1 MRAGAL
7 RGVLLRSG
15 PAAGGGGPWCGR
27 GAREG
32 GGLAVGGG
40 IGVRASSL
48 DGGPFSWRRCVSGGE
63 AHDPEA
69 LGARLRRGSGGEKGE
84 GEGRP
89 NGADGKGPVI
99 RNTVNTQSSDSAGM
113 EHQGLSGET
122 DFGRRRVAVGEKEGL
137 VREVFDGVAS
147 RYDLMNDLMS
157 GGLHRAWKR
166 RLVERVAPFPG
177 MVHLDCAGGTGDVA
191 FRICEALA
199 KGGETL
205 GGSSAG
211 TSPERIPGPAL
222 LRSEG
227 GMALLAFRAAMDAA
241 ALAARTAASA
251 GLVPPPR
258 GGGIG
263 RETPQGEEGTP
274 PPDTRIVVGDIN
286 AAMLDVGK
294 KRARRTGLAGAGGV
308 LEWVECSAETL
319 PFEDNTFDSYTISFG
334 LRNVTTPRN
343 AVAEA
348 LRVLR
353 PGGQFLCMEFS
364 RVREPSLRALY
375 DWYSRAI
382 IPEMGRV
389 VAGDRDS
396 YDYLVESIRKF
407 PPQEELA
414 QMLRDVGL
422 KNVLVEDLSFGA
434 VAIHSGFKL

>member
-1 MRAGAL
+1 M
-7 RGVLLRSG
+7 
-15 PAAGGGGPWCGR
+15 
-27 GAREG
+27 
-32 GGLAVGGG
+32 AV
-40 IGVRASSL
+40 
-48 DGGPFSWRRCVSGGE
+48 D
-63 AHDPEA
+63 
-69 LGARLRRGSGGEKGE
+69 
-84 GEGRP
+84 
-89 NGADGKGPVI
+89 
-99 RNTVNTQSSDSAGM
+99 
-113 EHQGLSGET
+113 
-122 DFGRRRVAVGEKEGL
+122 EKEGL

-147 RYDLMNDLMS
+147 RYDVMNDLMS

-191 FRICEALA
+191 FRILDSLVDGARVPGREF
-199 KGGETL
+199 GSS
-205 GGSSAG
+205 GGSPAG
-211 TSPERIPGPAL
+211 AVNPERIPGPAL

-227 GMALLAFRAAMDAA
+227 GAALFAFRAAMDAA
-241 ALAARTAASA
+241 ALAARTAASL
-251 GLVPPPR
+251 GLVLPR
-258 GGGIG
+258 RGHGAA
-263 RETPQGEEGTP
+263 PMP
-274 PPDTRIVVGDIN
+274 VARIVVGDIN
-286 AAMLDVGK
+286 AAMLKVGK
-294 KRARRTGLAGAGGV
+294 ERAERAGLASSEA
-308 LEWVECSAETL
+308 LEWVECSAEKL

-343 AVAEA
+343 AIAEA

-364 RVREPSLRALY
+364 RVREPNLRALY

-414 QMLRDVGL
+414 QMLRDEGL
-422 KNVLVEDLSFGA
+422 NNVLVEDLTFGA